1 MLSGFLKSQILS
13 DVLECCQKF
22 SNVVRCSRMLSD
34 VRECSHTFIPSPKKK
49 TSVCFLALLVPVL
62 CNLFFFFILFY
73 YFIGLALN
81 LDLIIYEMGSQAREC
96 VWCVYL
102 FVFPFLIFSYF
113 ISSFIFHFLCV
124 LPFVLLFCLSS
135 FFFNISY
142 SH

>member
-62 CNLFFFFILFY
+62 CNLFFFFIFFY

-113 ISSFIFHFLCV
+113 ISSFIFHFCV
-124 LPFVLLFCLSS
+124 FYLSFFCFVFLLF
-135 FFFNISY
+135 FF
-142 SH
+142 